1 MTTPDPVDRA
11 GAAEL
16 EPAPGSSSPAHP
28 GSAVEPESIGVD
40 RVLLDRAIGGW
51 QGVVDSGLPT
61 LVFILGYVLTGQ
73 QLRPSLVAAVV
84 AGVVIALWRL
94 ARRQSLQQVLAGFL
108 GVAVAAF
115 VSSRTGRAENFFLIG
130 LLTNLAYG
138 LAFLVSVLVRRPL
151 MGVIVGYFRGEDS
164 HWREKPREYAAYLT
178 ASWIWVGMFGLR
190 LLVQLPLYL
199 AGAVELLGA
208 AKLLMGWP
216 LFLLAA
222 YLNYRVIHPVLAAER
237 EVSAPPAEPEW
248 EPEAG

>member
-1 MTTPDPVDRA
+1 MTERDGGPRPDERA
-11 GAAEL
+11 D
-16 EPAPGSSSPAHP
+16 
-28 GSAVEPESIGVD
+28 EPESIAVD

-51 QGVVDSGLPT
+51 QGIVDSGLPT
-61 LVFILGYVLTGQ
+61 LVFIAAYVVTGQ
-73 QLRPSLVAAVV
+73 QLRPSLIAAV
-84 AGVVIALWRL
+84 ASGLLIAVWRL
-94 ARRQSLQQVLAGFL
+94 TRRQSLQQVLAGLL
-108 GVAVAAF
+108 GVAIAAF
-115 VSSRTGRAENFFLIG
+115 VANRTGRAENFYVIG

-138 LAFLVSVLVRRPL
+138 LAFLISILVRWPL
-151 MGVIVGYFRGEDS
+151 MGLIVGYFRGEATR
-164 HWREKPREYAAYLT
+164 WRQEPREYAAYLT

-222 YLNYRVIHPVLAAER
+222 YLTYRVIHPVHAAAQA
-237 EVSAPPAEPEW
+237 APDGATEL